1 MLSFLNKQDTYAFL
15 LSSIIAS
22 SADERYAFLNDL
34 LYALDE
40 KSFKNFITLFEGQTI
55 KIPSHKELTKM
66 LKAILIYAHVDV
78 NKEELIP
85 TLKAMGYTDL
95 YTGGPTEYKRL
106 KKLISQKNLN
116 IGGMMDD
123 FQPPKA

>member
-1 MLSFLNKQDTYAFL
+1 
-15 LSSIIAS
+15 
-22 SADERYAFLNDL
+22 
-34 LYALDE
+34 
-40 KSFKNFITLFEGQTI
+40 
-55 KIPSHKELTKM
+55 M

-95 YTGGPTEYKRL
+95 YTGGPAEYKQL
-106 KKLISQKNLN
+106 KKLIAQKNLN